1 VRPRVLFVGRT
12 RYRMPLNDTL
22 RRKWKALADALD
34 IRVLATLAADSP
46 ERRDEELRFFEL
58 VAPARPRRLD
68 GALFYALLPVRVA
81 RLLRRFRPQ
90 VVIAESPF
98 EAAAVVLARRL
109 AGSDVRIL
117 LEIHGDWRTAM
128 RLYGSPARKV
138 LGPLA
143 DVVAAWSVRRADGV
157 RPVSTYLADL
167 VRGLG
172 VEPVAVFPA
181 FIDVEPFV
189 DRPPTPLPDEPRAIF
204 IGVLELYKN
213 IDGLAAA
220 WRRAAP
226 RVPQATL
233 RLVGTGSRTDIVE
246 ELLRDLP
253 EQTQWTPVLATPE
266 VARALDEACVLVLPS
281 RSEGLGRV
289 IVESLCRGRPVLAGR
304 TGGTPDVIKDG
315 VNGILLDPEDR
326 ETLAET
332 LVRVLSDRELL
343 ERMAGAARASAEPF
357 VASPE
362 EYARRIRD
370 VVARVAA

>member
-1 VRPRVLFVGRT
+1 MRPRVLFVGRT

>member
-143 DVVAAWSVRRADGV
+143 DVVAASSVRRADGV